1 MSERVDGGREGGREE
16 GIHDMYNIYA
26 DRSFFFF
33 FFFFFTVVSPPPS
46 SQVCGMLSMTSW
58 MMTVSLL
65 LG

>member
-1 MSERVDGGREGGREE
+1 MSERVDGGREGGRK
-16 GIHDMYNIYA
+16 GYMTSIIYMQILF
-26 DRSFFFF
+26 SF
-33 FFFFFTVVSPPPS
+33 TAVSPPS